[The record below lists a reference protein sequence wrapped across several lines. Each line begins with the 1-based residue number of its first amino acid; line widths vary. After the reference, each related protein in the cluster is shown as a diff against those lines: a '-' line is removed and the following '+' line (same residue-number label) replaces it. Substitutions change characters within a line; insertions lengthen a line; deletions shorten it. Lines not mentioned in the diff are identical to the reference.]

1 MQSPGDAMALTDIEK
16 NFLYSYS
23 TQLLQQE
30 MLTNQLFGASKVGQD
45 LRSLVLG
52 GSVRATT
59 FTNPFE
65 EAISGTLRADAGSTR
80 QASRN
85 VGEAASMVGVARTDM
100 ATIVD
105 ALADMEDIIDKID
118 TGELDQTS
126 SVVQADY
133 NALRD
138 KITGTISNS
147 DFNGIALLD
156 GSQWG
161 TNQIDSNGNVYIQTS
176 DDGGFN
182 VTFHNVDDYSWSS
195 LVGSELDNSAAGD
208 RAAQLALVRSFKGDM
223 EAILSMYE
231 GKEDSLQSQQTHLQ
245 SQAQLL
251 DQAAQM
257 RKPSDP
263 NYSLEQLLA
272 DLIARDTGTIFSS
285 SG

>member
-1 MQSPGDAMALTDIEK
+1 MALSDIEK
-16 NFLYSYS
+16 NFMYTYSS
-23 TQLLQQE
+23 QLLQQD

-52 GSVRATT
+52 GPVRAET

-65 EAISGTLRADAGSTR
+65 EAISGQLRSDAGATR

-100 ATIVD
+100 ATIAD
-105 ALADMEDIIDKID
+105 ALEDMEDIIDKIN
-118 TGELDQTS
+118 TGELDENS
-126 SVVQADY
+126 AVVKADY
-133 NALRD
+133 DALVD

-147 DFNGIALLD
+147 DYNGIALLD

-161 TNQIDSNGNVYIQTS
+161 TDQIDASGNVHIQS
-176 DDGGFN
+176 SKSGGFD
-182 VTFHNVDDYSWSS
+182 VTFHNVDGYDWTVFDSAD
-195 LVGSELDNSAAGD
+195 LVDAGD
-208 RAAQLALVRSFKGDM
+208 RATQLASVQSYLSDM
-223 EAILSMYE
+223 NAIQDVYNN
-231 GKEDSLQSQQTHLQ
+231 KEDSLQAQELHLQ

-263 NYSLEQLLA
+263 SYSMEQLLA
-272 DLIARDTGTIFSS
+272 DLIIRESGTLFDG

>member
-1 MQSPGDAMALTDIEK
+1 MALTDIEK
-16 NFLYSYS
+16 SYIYNYS
-23 TQLLQQE
+23 TQLLQQD
-30 MLTNQLFGASKVGQD
+30 MLTNQLFGSSKVGQD

-52 GSVRATT
+52 EPVRAET
-59 FTNPFE
+59 FTNPYE

-85 VGEAASMVGVARTDM
+85 VGEAASMMGVARTDM

-105 ALADMEDIIDKID
+105 ALGDMEDIIDKIN
-118 TGELDQTS
+118 TGELDATS
-126 SVVQADY
+126 AVVQADY
-133 NALRD
+133 DALRD

-156 GSQWG
+156 GTQWD
-161 TNQIDSNGNVYIQTS
+161 TDQIDTNGNVFIQS
-176 DDGGFN
+176 NKSSGFN
-182 VTFHNVDDYSWSS
+182 ITFHNVDDYDWAS
-195 LVGSELDNSAAGD
+195 LQGSELDDASGGD
-208 RAAQLALVRSFKGDM
+208 IAAQLANVQSYLGDM
-223 EAILSMYE
+223 EAIVDMY
-231 GKEDSLQSQQTHLQ
+231 GSKEDSLESQTMHLQ

-263 NYSLEQLLA
+263 TYSLEQLLA
-272 DLIARDTGTIFSS
+272 DLVARSTGSIFDS

>member
-1 MQSPGDAMALTDIEK
+1 MALSDIEK
-16 NFLYSYS
+16 SFLYTYS
-23 TQLLQQE
+23 TQLLQQD
-30 MLTNQLFGASKVGQD
+30 MLTNQLFGASKMGQD

-52 GSVRATT
+52 GPVRAET

-65 EAISGTLRADAGSTR
+65 EAISGQLRADAGATR

-85 VGEAASMVGVARTDM
+85 VGEAAAMVGVARTDM

-105 ALADMEDIIDKID
+105 ALGDMEDIIDKIN
-118 TGELDQTS
+118 TGELDENS
-126 SVVQADY
+126 AVVKADY
-133 NALRD
+133 DALVD

-147 DFNGIALLD
+147 DYNGIALLD

-161 TNQIDSNGNVYIQTS
+161 TEQIDATGNVHIQS
-176 DDGGFN
+176 SKSGGFN
-182 VTFHNVDDYSWSS
+182 VTFHNVDGYDWTVFDSAN
-195 LVGSELDNSAAGD
+195 LVDAGD
-208 RAAQLALVRSFKGDM
+208 RAAQLASVQSYLSDM
-223 EAILSMYE
+223 NAIQDVYD
-231 GKEDSLQSQQTHLQ
+231 GKEDSLQAQELQLQ

-263 NYSLEQLLA
+263 SYSMEQLLA
-272 DLIARDTGTIFSS
+272 DLIIRESGTLFDG

>member
-1 MQSPGDAMALTDIEK
+1 MALSDIEK
-16 NFLYSYS
+16 NFLYTYS
-23 TQLLQQE
+23 SQLLQQD

-52 GSVRATT
+52 GPVRAET

-65 EAISGTLRADAGSTR
+65 EAISGQLRSDAGATR

-85 VGEAASMVGVARTDM
+85 VGEAAAMVGVARTDM

-105 ALADMEDIIDKID
+105 ALEDMEDIIDKIN
-118 TGELDQTS
+118 TGELDENS
-126 SVVQADY
+126 AVVKADY
-133 NALRD
+133 DALVD

-147 DFNGIALLD
+147 DYNGIALLD

-161 TNQIDSNGNVYIQTS
+161 TDQIDASGNVHIQS
-176 DDGGFN
+176 SKSGGFD
-182 VTFHNVDDYSWSS
+182 VTFHNVDGYDWTVFDSAD
-195 LVGSELDNSAAGD
+195 LVDAGD
-208 RAAQLALVRSFKGDM
+208 RATQLASVQSYLSDM
-223 EAILSMYE
+223 NAIQDVYDN
-231 GKEDSLQSQQTHLQ
+231 KEDSLQAQELHLQ

-263 NYSLEQLLA
+263 SYSMEQLLA
-272 DLIARDTGTIFSS
+272 DLIIRESGTLFDSN
-285 SG
+285 G